1 MRATKGHL
9 EPKRKEKGR
18 GKKRGGWTESP
29 PPSHLF
35 FPRRRNDDDDSARL
49 LRSLA
54 RVQGRWFFVACERA
68 ARAKKPAKSKEEK
81 GRRRNSLHF
90 LANNIHLLCHFRKMY
105 FASVARSFQIDP
117 DLFWNF

>member
-49 LRSLA
+49 LRSPA

-68 ARAKKPAKSKEEK
+68 ARAKKTSQIERGERKEDEFPSIL
-81 GRRRNSLHF
+81 G
-90 LANNIHLLCHFRKMY
+90 
-105 FASVARSFQIDP
+105 Q
-117 DLFWNF
+117 